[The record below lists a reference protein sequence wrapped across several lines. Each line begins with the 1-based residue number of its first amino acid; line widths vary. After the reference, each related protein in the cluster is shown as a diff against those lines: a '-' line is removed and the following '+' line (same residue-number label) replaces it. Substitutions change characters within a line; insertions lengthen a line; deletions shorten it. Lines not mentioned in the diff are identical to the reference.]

1 MTEKKK
7 VSEMNPE
14 EIKEAVRD
22 TYSRV
27 AEGIGDDTAADC
39 CDEPAP
45 TSSSCCGPRKSDA
58 DDKISL

>member
-45 TSSSCCGPRKSDA
+45 TSSSCCGPR
-58 DDKISL
+58 